1 MKPTVSLSYM
11 QSINALIAHIQAALP
26 TVSRHRIRGVIGRL
40 ERQKRLTGTPGQ
52 RRSTH
57 YELA

>member
-40 ERQKRLTGTPGQ
+40 Q
-52 RRSTH
+52 
-57 YELA
+57 